1 MFLENLY
8 HYREAVSLQ
17 VLFVTVFFVSRVMT
31 ILIFDD
37 YTLMYDNYVIIETVF
52 VRFDLR
58 KVDNTYWRD
67 FKRLA
72 YIIWNYVSEKMYIE
86 CWIAKNNLIISEQKS
101 IFTK

>member
-52 VRFDLR
+52 VRFYLP

-72 YIIWNYVSEKMYIE
+72 YII
-86 CWIAKNNLIISEQKS
+86 
-101 IFTK
+101 

>member
-52 VRFDLR
+52 VRFYLR
-58 KVDNTYWRD
+58 KVDNKYWRD
-67 FKRLA
+67 FKRL
-72 YIIWNYVSEKMYIE
+72 I
-86 CWIAKNNLIISEQKS
+86 
-101 IFTK
+101 